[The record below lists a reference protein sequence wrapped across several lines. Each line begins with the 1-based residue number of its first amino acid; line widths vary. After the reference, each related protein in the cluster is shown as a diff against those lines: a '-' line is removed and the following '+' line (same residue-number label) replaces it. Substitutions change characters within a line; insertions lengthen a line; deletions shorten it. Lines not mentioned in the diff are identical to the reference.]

1 MDGESPST
9 GQGPRANPLELGVTK
24 QRSSDLHF
32 FLYRRALHP
41 ELFHIYMDK
50 HLVYGDFQADI
61 WVSGLSHLVTVQND
75 DTMVTELA
83 AVPSDLLTDRSLVTQ
98 FRFRGE
104 RDFSYRFNDDLRYI
118 FSSQVEEMT
127 EHIFRTTYRDLIRY
141 AKRKGL
147 FVPYPQWS
155 AGGLEPF
162 SYIDYETRSHE
173 LHVHA
178 YHVFPG
184 EWRIIRTQSIFEV
197 PPESRKTK

>member
-1 MDGESPST
+1 MSTDGGHNVT
-9 GQGPRANPLELGVTK
+9 GPNPKDTPLELGLTK
-24 QRSSDLHF
+24 QRSTDLHF

-50 HLVYGDFQADI
+50 HLVYGDFTANI
-61 WVSGLSHLVTVQND
+61 WVSGLSHLVSVQNN

-83 AVPSDLLTDRSLVTQ
+83 AVPSDLLTDRGLVTQ

-104 RDFSYRFNDDLRYI
+104 RDFSYRFNDELRYI

-127 EHIFRTTYRDLIRY
+127 EHIFRTTYRDLTRY

-147 FVPYPQWS
+147 FVPYPQWA

-162 SYIDYETRSHE
+162 TYIDYETRHHE
-173 LHVHA
+173 LHIHA
-178 YHVFPG
+178 YHAFPG
-184 EWRIIRTQSIFEV
+184 EWRIVRTQSIFEV
-197 PPESRKTK
+197 PPESRK